1 MEMAKVSFTVEEAY
15 VDKLAIAQAF
25 GKAAKSYDQHAA
37 FQREVGH
44 KLLDKLPQD
53 LSGMRVLDLGCGTG
67 YFSWQLLQRGAAVV
81 CADLSHEM
89 LEQAKARC
97 GQESVSYRV
106 ADAESLPFEQDEFDI
121 VFSSLALQ
129 WCEDLSRP
137 LREMNRVVK
146 PHGQVLFS
154 TLLDGSLNEL
164 KQAWAKIDSY
174 QHVNRFIS
182 ANQVKI
188 ALAQSHSHNHHL
200 DLTDITVWYD
210 SAFAVM
216 RDLKGIGANHV
227 SGRSHGLTTRQALK
241 RVEREYQTFQNHL
254 GQVPASYKVCLGV
267 IQL

>member
-1 MEMAKVSFTVEEAY
+1 MEMAKVSFTAEEAY

-53 LSGMRVLDLGCGTG
+53 LSGLRVLDLGCGTG
-67 YFSWQLLQRGAAVV
+67 YFSWQLLQRGAEVV

-97 GQESVSYRV
+97 GLESVSYRV
-106 ADAESLPFEQDEFDI
+106 ADAESLPFERDEFDI

-200 DLTDITVWYD
+200 DLTDITVWYE

-254 GQVPASYKVCLGV
+254 GHVPASYKVCLGV
-267 IQL
+267 IQS